1 MAFFRCGRFKVI
13 VTTPFSLRST
23 VIVSNSR
30 VSAAIAATILIAV
43 GFNPYQKFKAS
54 PADYV
59 LVVSAIVIILVLLT
73 WALLG

>member
-1 MAFFRCGRFKVI
+1 
-13 VTTPFSLRST
+13 
-23 VIVSNSR
+23 